1 MKNVYII
8 RALQSGVNL
17 GFVTTRDEAER
28 ICAEL
33 PDVFTWE
40 PLLNLESTCE

>member
-1 MKNVYII
+1 MKRVYII
-8 RALQSGVNL
+8 RGRDDGVNL
-17 GFVTTRDEAER
+17 GFVTTREEAQK

-40 PLLNLESTCE
+40 ALDCLEGEVK